1 MSENE
6 GNEVATPTF
15 IYIIG
20 VRDSFEP
27 LEPPWLLSLSKDTSM
42 L

>member
-27 LEPPWLLSLSKDTSM
+27 LDPHWLSA
-42 L
+42 